1 MDIKMIV
8 AENVRKRR
16 RTRCDATTRCYPALR
31 ETSRVCVERLPHL
44 GLSQE
49 KLALSACDRTRQGI
63 SAKCVSQ
70 IENRHNT
77 TLAVVQKIANALEV
91 EPSLLFY
98 SDALLRGAL
107 RHTRPSAKKRL

>member
-1 MDIKMIV
+1 VDIKMIV

-16 RTRCDATTRCYPALR
+16 RKK
-31 ETSRVCVERLPHL
+31 

-49 KLALSACDRTRQGI
+49 KLAKRAGI
-63 SAKCVSQ
+63 SAKCLSQ

-77 TLAVVQKIANALEV
+77 TLAIVAKIANALEV

-98 SDALLRGAL
+98 YNDAQKSVL
-107 RHTRPSAKKRL
+107 KEF

>member
-1 MDIKMIV
+1 VDIKMIV

-16 RTRCDATTRCYPALR
+16 RKK
-31 ETSRVCVERLPHL
+31 

-49 KLALSACDRTRQGI
+49 KLAKRAGI
-63 SAKCVSQ
+63 SAKCLSQ

-77 TLAVVQKIANALEV
+77 TLAIVQKIANALEV

-98 SDALLRGAL
+98 VERAVALPRLSDAQK
-107 RHTRPSAKKRL
+107 S

>member
-1 MDIKMIV
+1 VDIKMIV

-16 RTRCDATTRCYPALR
+16 RN
-31 ETSRVCVERLPHL
+31 L

-49 KLALSACDRTRQGI
+49 KLALRAGI
-63 SAKCVSQ
+63 SAKCLSQ

-77 TLAVVQKIANALEV
+77 TLAIVQKIANAIEV

-98 SDALLRGAL
+98 NDAQK
-107 RHTRPSAKKRL
+107 S

>member
-1 MDIKMIV
+1 MII

-16 RTRCDATTRCYPALR
+16 RKK
-31 ETSRVCVERLPHL
+31 

-49 KLALSACDRTRQGI
+49 KLAKRAGI
-63 SAKCVSQ
+63 SAKCLSQ

-77 TLAVVQKIANALEV
+77 TLAIVAKISNALEV

-98 SDALLRGAL
+98 NDAQKAEKLPPLLD
-107 RHTRPSAKKRL
+107 KEF

>member
-16 RTRCDATTRCYPALR
+16 RN
-31 ETSRVCVERLPHL
+31 L

-49 KLALSACDRTRQGI
+49 KLALRAGI
-63 SAKCVSQ
+63 SAKCLSQ

-77 TLAVVQKIANALEV
+77 TLAIVQKIANAIEV

-98 SDALLRGAL
+98 NDAQK
-107 RHTRPSAKKRL
+107 S